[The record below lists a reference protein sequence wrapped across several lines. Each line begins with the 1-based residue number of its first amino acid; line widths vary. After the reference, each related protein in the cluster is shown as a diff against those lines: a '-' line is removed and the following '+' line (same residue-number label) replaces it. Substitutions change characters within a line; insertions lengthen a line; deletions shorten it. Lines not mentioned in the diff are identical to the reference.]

1 MKHTGMLRWLWLA
14 AAVIGLD
21 QISKW
26 AVLAYLPY
34 GVPQPLFPGLNFTL
48 VYNTGAAFSFLSQA
62 DGWQRWLF
70 VGLAAA
76 VGAVLIAWLMRL
88 EAHERWTAAGLA
100 LILGGAL
107 GNALDR
113 VMRGHVIDF
122 IDVYYRHW
130 HWPAFN
136 VADSA
141 ITLGAAL
148 LIARTL
154 FARTEASPG
163 RDGE

>member
-1 MKHTGMLRWLWLA
+1 MKNAVMLRWLWLSA
-14 AAVIGLD
+14 MVIGLD

-34 GVPQPLFPGLNFTL
+34 AVPQPLFPGLNFTL

-70 VGLAAA
+70 VGLAAI
-76 VGAVLIAWLMRL
+76 VSAVLIAWLMRL
-88 EAHERWTAAGLA
+88 EPHERWTAAGLA

-113 VMRGHVIDF
+113 VLRGHVIDF
-122 IDVYYRHW
+122 IDIYYRHW

-136 VADSA
+136 LADSA

-148 LIARTL
+148 LIVRTL
-154 FARTEASPG
+154 FARTESAPG
-163 RDGE
+163 GDGE

>member
-1 MKHTGMLRWLWLA
+1 MKSIGMLRWLWLTA
-14 AAVIGLD
+14 VVIGLD
-21 QISKW
+21 QLSKW
-26 AVLAYLPY
+26 AALAYLPY
-34 GVPQPLFPGLNFTL
+34 AVPQPLFPGLNFTL

-70 VGLAAA
+70 VGLA
-76 VGAVLIAWLMRL
+76 VVVSGVLVAWLMRL
-88 EAHERWTAAGLA
+88 EAHERWTGAAIA

-113 VMRGHVIDF
+113 VLRGHVIDF
-122 IDVYYRHW
+122 IDLYYHQW

-136 VADSA
+136 LADSA

-154 FARTEASPG
+154 FARQSQPG
-163 RDGE
+163 AADQ